1 MIVRSIFILNAFFFL
16 LVACGAGKKIYK
28 LPNQIS
34 ASHTLKNK
42 ILLKPISKVVDKV
55 KNEALIDIVIVR
67 IDSVDSNSY
76 NICIK
81 PSNFE
86 TEKAF
91 CDLDNPCEKPKGY
104 GMIDDTPI
112 LIYGSLDPF
121 FTKISDPVDFLK
133 ADKNEKSLTSLHE
146 PYSCYSYFKDKVYGD
161 EVESI
166 EYKGKFDSL
175 DW

>member
-1 MIVRSIFILNAFFFL
+1 MIFRSIFILNTFFFL
-16 LVACGAGKKIYK
+16 LVSCGAGKKTYQ

-42 ILLKPISKVVDKV
+42 ILLKPIVKIVDKV
-55 KNEALIDIVIVR
+55 KNEALIDIVIVK
-67 IDSVDSNSY
+67 IDSVDLNNY

-91 CDLDNPCEKPKGY
+91 CDLEKPCNKPKGY
-104 GMIDDTPI
+104 GIIDNTPV
-112 LIYGSLDPF
+112 LIYGSLDSF
-121 FTKISDPVDFLK
+121 FTKISDPIDFLEVDNNK
-133 ADKNEKSLTSLHE
+133 KSLTSLHE
-146 PYSCYSYFKDKVYGD
+146 PFSCYSYYKDNVYGD

-166 EYKGKFDSL
+166 EYKGKYDSL
-175 DW
+175 D